1 MSELLLLQKKG
12 TQLETKL
19 ENNPLLVYL
28 AGLAPTGRRSMAA
41 KLKTIA
47 TILGQEDPRLVDW
60 AKLRFE
66 HVSALRSQLETN
78 KYSPATINNFLSA
91 IKGVMKA
98 TWHLSLITAE
108 EYQKILAVKSVN
120 GHKLPS
126 GRALSKK
133 EISTLLTYC
142 SEEETFLGIRDGALI
157 ALLLGAGLR
166 RSECISLDL
175 LDYDRDNSSIK
186 IKGKGNKERLV
197 YLVDKASTLLDE
209 WIELRGNEDGPLLT
223 PVYKGG
229 HIKIQRLS
237 DQAIYNVLVKRANQA
252 SIKKFSPHDLR
263 RTFVSELLDA
273 GADIVAVQHLVGHSN
288 VNTTARYDRRGE
300 KAKRNAIKLVNLF

>member
-1 MSELLLLQKKG
+1 MSELLLLPKKL
-12 TQLETKL
+12 TPLETKL
-19 ENNPLLVYL
+19 EGNPLLVYL

-47 TILGQEDPRLVDW
+47 AILGQEDPRLVDW

-98 TWHLSLITAE
+98 AWHLSLITAE

-133 EISTLLTYC
+133 EISALLAYC
-142 SEEETFLGIRDGALI
+142 AEEDTILGIRDGALI

-175 LDYDRDNSSIK
+175 LDYDRENSSIK

-197 YLVDKASTLLDE
+197 YLVDKATTLLDE
-209 WIELRGNEDGPLLT
+209 WIELRGSEDGHLLT

-229 HIKIQRLS
+229 HIKIQRLT
-237 DQAIYNVLVKRANQA
+237 DQAIYNVLVKRAKQA

-288 VNTTARYDRRGE
+288 INTTARYDRRGE
-300 KAKRNAIKLVNLF
+300 KAKRKAIKLVNLF

>member
-120 GHKLPS
+120 VTGNVPLTITVTAFLLKSAQVVDGLLVIAEVRAAKLPPAKPFIAAIT
-126 GRALSKK
+126 G
-133 EISTLLTYC
+133 
-142 SEEETFLGIRDGALI
+142 LG
-157 ALLLGAGLR
+157 
-166 RSECISLDL
+166 
-175 LDYDRDNSSIK
+175 
-186 IKGKGNKERLV
+186 
-197 YLVDKASTLLDE
+197 
-209 WIELRGNEDGPLLT
+209 
-223 PVYKGG
+223 
-229 HIKIQRLS
+229 
-237 DQAIYNVLVKRANQA
+237 
-252 SIKKFSPHDLR
+252 
-263 RTFVSELLDA
+263 
-273 GADIVAVQHLVGHSN
+273 
-288 VNTTARYDRRGE
+288 
-300 KAKRNAIKLVNLF
+300 